1 MSNASNTVSNNF
13 ATSPKTFFIEKAILT
28 TNKDKEIDLKN
39 IIQDIKVSESIYQS
53 GIIVSIF
60 VLDTVALIDRLKLA
74 GNEKIDLVIQR
85 REITNRE
92 KKKFELSVNIAEI
105 KDYSEPRPS
114 SRSYT
119 LQCLSKHVYLNN
131 TRVLKKSF
139 EGSISKLISNIVT
152 SELQSKM
159 FYRNTSTNNI
169 KGIYP
174 RIRPLSAIHWLLRN
188 AYEDGTPYFFYETTK
203 NGITLD
209 SYKHLLDQDVFHTYD
224 NIPNFKNTAR
234 DKLEDLYEEER
245 SKIKKVNSQM
255 NISKFKGLSAGAY
268 GSQLHKIDIYDKKVE
283 APIKY
288 RYKAPYKLNAN
299 APITADMKIANT
311 TLTQIDEAKNYF
323 ISYNSGSYSNFE
335 NYHSP
340 TDQSILKA
348 EAYHHNLNSIIQE
361 ITIPGD
367 FDLESGN
374 LIELSI
380 QKSADVTEEILEGQE
395 FKDEM
400 LSGKHLVTGIVHH
413 FSSEGYFMKVKAKK
427 DSFIKGL
434 DKGL

>member
-224 NIPNFKNTAR
+224 NIPNLN
-234 DKLEDLYEEER
+234 
-245 SKIKKVNSQM
+245 
-255 NISKFKGLSAGAY
+255 
-268 GSQLHKIDIYDKKVE
+268 
-283 APIKY
+283 KY
-288 RYKAPYKLNAN
+288 
-299 APITADMKIANT
+299 IFWWFWI
-311 TLTQIDEAKNYF
+311 
-323 ISYNSGSYSNFE
+323 
-335 NYHSP
+335 
-340 TDQSILKA
+340 
-348 EAYHHNLNSIIQE
+348 
-361 ITIPGD
+361 
-367 FDLESGN
+367 
-374 LIELSI
+374 
-380 QKSADVTEEILEGQE
+380 
-395 FKDEM
+395 
-400 LSGKHLVTGIVHH
+400 
-413 FSSEGYFMKVKAKK
+413 
-427 DSFIKGL
+427 
-434 DKGL
+434 